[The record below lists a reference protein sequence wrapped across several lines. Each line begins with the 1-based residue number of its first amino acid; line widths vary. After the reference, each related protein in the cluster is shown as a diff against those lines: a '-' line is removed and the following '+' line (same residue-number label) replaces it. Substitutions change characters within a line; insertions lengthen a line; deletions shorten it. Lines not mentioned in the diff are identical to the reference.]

1 MFHVE
6 KQKAVKKK
14 YELLLKQIDALTEGE
29 PDMIAN
35 TANAS
40 ALCINH
46 WKTSTGRAFILPKTV
61 SLCSGRS
68 RDFLHA

>member
-6 KQKAVKKK
+6 KTEGSKEKK

-40 ALCINH
+40 AL
-46 WKTSTGRAFILPKTV
+46 
-61 SLCSGRS
+61 
-68 RDFLHA
+68 